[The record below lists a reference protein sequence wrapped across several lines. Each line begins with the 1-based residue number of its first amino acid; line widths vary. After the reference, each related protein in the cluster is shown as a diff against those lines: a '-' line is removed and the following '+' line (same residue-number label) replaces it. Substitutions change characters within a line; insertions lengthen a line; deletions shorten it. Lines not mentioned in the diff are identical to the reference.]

1 MASSG
6 GENGEDNPAVPPP
19 VDYQK
24 LYLGTQKLYLETLAE
39 LEVQKN
45 NLTSSARVL
54 RTTQDELEKQKDVTR
69 AVATQRDAVRFL
81 APTHTL
87 RQDYHGCS
95 AEYAEYAG
103 Q

>member
-1 MASSG
+1 MEDDSKSWRR
-6 GENGEDNPAVPPP
+6 GENGEDYPEILP
-19 VDYQK
+19 VLDY
-24 LYLGTQKLYLETLAE
+24 QKLYLETLAE

-45 NLTSSARVL
+45 NLMSSARVL
-54 RTTQDELEKQKDVTR
+54 RTTQDELEKLKDTTR

-81 APTHTL
+81 APPHTL

-95 AEYAEYAG
+95 AEYAEHER